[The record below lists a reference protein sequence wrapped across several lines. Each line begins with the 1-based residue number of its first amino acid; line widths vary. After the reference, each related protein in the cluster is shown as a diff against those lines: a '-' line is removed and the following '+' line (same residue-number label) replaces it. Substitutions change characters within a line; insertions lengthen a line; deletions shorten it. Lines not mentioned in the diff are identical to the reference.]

1 MSIAGTE
8 SWRAWYS
15 RHEARLRDSVF
26 SWPVAAVVVTRL
38 RRARAAFGYELRQ
51 SQRAVARP
59 TPLTDGRGRR
69 LRASAAQGGA
79 AAAWHR
85 LWTPA
90 LRPFETGSVASPLI
104 KLSIVLLAAVVGF
117 MSGSMTFIN
126 FAAGLPDV
134 HGITTQALP
143 EDTIIYAADGSQ
155 LADIHQ
161 EGAQRYYQT
170 LPAMGS
176 LLPDATVAIE
186 DANFYK
192 EQGVDPTGIARAA
205 WVDYRQHGAVQG
217 ASTITQQLVKL
228 KLVGNEPSVERKAKE
243 AVLAVQL
250 DHSYS
255 KQQIL
260 ELYLNTIHY
269 SNNALGA
276 AAAAKLY
283 FHKDTKDLD
292 LAQAAMLAGI
302 PQNPN
307 ANDPFS
313 HWEHAKA
320 RQRDVLDAMVRN
332 NLATRDTADQAFA
345 EDLTP
350 PDHMFRPTPMVQAA
364 PGFTSWVIDLL
375 VQRFGR
381 SATFDGG
388 LRVTTTLNR
397 ALQAQAERISLDNV
411 NANRSKNMSAGAM
424 AAIDPHSGAVV
435 AMVGA
440 ADPNGPGH
448 EYNMALTP
456 RNPGSSMKIWTYT
469 AAIESQK
476 FSVTTPIA
484 DTPLTVKLAG
494 EADYKPE
501 NYDHRTHGTCAL
513 QACMGNS
520 YNIPAVKVELSVG
533 LDKVVDVAR
542 RAGAPPGYPRPDGS
556 YDLKAPAASYPVSTT
571 LGSVAETV
579 LSQANGAA
587 TIAAMG
593 VYHPAYGIQTVK
605 TAEGKDVFHADP
617 AKEAKQVMDP
627 RVAFIVA
634 TMMSDDNNR
643 VPTFPR
649 GVLTL
654 PDRRIAG
661 KTGTTDDFKDAWTVG
676 YAPSLATAFWFGNT
690 NSAQMQQG
698 FDAIF
703 AASPA
708 FHNFMVAAL
717 NTLNVPK
724 GEWYS
729 PPPGLDQQGG
739 VYLIPGTRPGMAPPP
754 LPPGAT
760 SSDAPP
766 PPKPQKPDPKPP
778 ASAPG

>member
-8 SWRAWYS
+8 SWRAWYD
-15 RHEARLRDSVF
+15 RHEARLRERFLGS
-26 SWPVAAVVVTRL
+26 PAATSAL
-38 RRARAAFGYELRQ
+38 TTARRVGNAFGYELRQ
-51 SQRAVARP
+51 SQRAAPRRE
-59 TPLTDGRGRR
+59 PLTDSRGRR

-79 AAAWHR
+79 VAAWHQ
-85 LWTPA
+85 LTNPV
-90 LRPFETGSVASPLI
+90 LRPFETETIASPLI
-104 KLSIVLLAAVVGF
+104 KLAIVLLAAVVGF

-126 FAAGLPDV
+126 FASTLPDV

-143 EDTIIYAADGSQ
+143 EDTIIYAADGTQ
-155 LADIHQ
+155 LADIH
-161 EGAQRYYQT
+161 EPGAQRYYQT

-176 LLPDATVAIE
+176 LLPSATVAIE

-192 EQGVDPTGIARAA
+192 EQGIDPTGIARAA
-205 WVDYRQHGAVQG
+205 WIDWRQHGVVQG

-228 KLVGNEPSVERKAKE
+228 RLVGNEPSIERKAKE

-283 FHKDTKDLD
+283 FHKETKDLD
-292 LAQAAMLAGI
+292 LAQASMLAGI

-307 ANDPFS
+307 VNDPFRN
-313 HWEHAKA
+313 WDQAKF
-320 RQRDVLDAMVRN
+320 RQSQVLDAMVRN
-332 NLATRDTADQAFA
+332 SLTTRDAADQAYN

-350 PDHMFRPTPMVQAA
+350 PNHMFRPTPMVQGP
-364 PGFTSWVIDLL
+364 PGFTGWVIGQLI
-375 VQRFGR
+375 QRYGR
-381 SATFDGG
+381 AATYDGG

-397 ALQAQAERISLDNV
+397 ALQAQAEKISLDNV
-411 NANRSKNMSAGAM
+411 NADRSKNMSQGAM
-424 AAIDPHSGAVV
+424 AAIDPRSGAVI

-448 EYNMALTP
+448 EYNMAVIP

-476 FSVTTPIA
+476 FSATTPIA
-484 DTPLTVKLAG
+484 DTAVAVKQPG
-494 EADYKPE
+494 QADWKPE
-501 NYDHRTHGTCAL
+501 NYDHRLHGTCAL

-520 YNIPAVKVELSVG
+520 LNIPAVKVELGVG

-542 RAGAPPGYPRPDGS
+542 RAGAPPGYPRADGT
-556 YDLKAPAASYPVSTT
+556 YDYKAPADSYPISTT
-571 LGSVAETV
+571 LGSVSETV

-605 TAEGKDVFHADP
+605 TAEGKDVFVVDP
-617 AKEAKQVMDP
+617 AKEAKQVLDP
-627 RVAFIVA
+627 RVAFIMA
-634 TMMSDDNNR
+634 TIMSDDNNR

-676 YAPSLATAFWFGNT
+676 YSPSLASAFWFGNT
-690 NSAQMQQG
+690 NSTPMQQG

-708 FHNFMVAAL
+708 FHNFMAAGL
-717 NTLNVPK
+717 ETLNAPK
-724 GEWYS
+724 DEWYG

-739 VYLIPGTRPGMAPPP
+739 IYLMPGTKPGMTPPA
-754 LPPGAT
+754 LPAWAI
-760 SSDAPP
+760 SSGTPT
-766 PPKPQKPDPKPP
+766 PKPTPKKP
-778 ASAPG
+778 GG